1 MAVARAD
8 CGGYERASTGAC
20 ANELST
26 RAGEK
31 GVYERGNDCGAG
43 GFGSVLAGGAGGGAG
58 RRKATQ
64 GPQAEEG
71 ARVWENNGSRGSSSP
86 RGPGSCSFPVSS

>member
-8 CGGYERASTGAC
+8 RCGYGRASTGAC

-31 GVYERGNDCGAG
+31 GVHEWGNDCGVES
-43 GFGSVLAGGAGGGAG
+43 FGSLLAGGAGGGAG
-58 RRKATQ
+58 RRKVTQ
-64 GPQAEEG
+64 GPQAEEST
-71 ARVWENNGSRGSSSP
+71 RVWENN
-86 RGPGSCSFPVSS
+86 